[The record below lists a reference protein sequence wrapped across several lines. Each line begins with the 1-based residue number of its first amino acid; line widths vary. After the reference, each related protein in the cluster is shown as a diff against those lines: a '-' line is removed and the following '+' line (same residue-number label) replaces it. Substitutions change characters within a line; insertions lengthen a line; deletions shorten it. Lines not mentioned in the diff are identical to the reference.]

1 MGAVSICCQSV
12 WSKASMSLR
21 GITVTVC
28 LHRGR
33 LHFMASSY
41 GIMCSHMAFL
51 ESSLSFVPFDVYL
64 LMVPYA
70 PIDVFG
76 SLVVRRDVSD
86 GIRCMFFFLHL
97 YRPLLSKC
105 YTVCR

>member
-1 MGAVSICCQSV
+1 MG
-12 WSKASMSLR
+12 SKASMSLR

-28 LHRGR
+28 LHRSR

-76 SLVVRRDVSD
+76 SLVVRRDVSYE
-86 GIRCMFFFLHL
+86 IRCMFFSCICIGL
-97 YRPLLSKC
+97 YSASVTQCAGLFS
-105 YTVCR
+105 V